1 MNIRIYSSTSNIYEK
16 GKRLWYMESSLYNYS
31 INISIGIVNALVIKI
46 LGYGVVEL
54 GLLTFLRLL
63 AMALS
68 QFPAVYL
75 TMFHRDKRKWVWFI
89 LGSVNRVGWALM
101 IISIF
106 LPRGIDLVYI
116 FTLTFIAQ
124 FTGGIAGVAASD
136 TIGDLIQPSMST
148 VVFARVN
155 QFNYMAT
162 AMSYVTTVLVF
173 ISPFD
178 SVTRY
183 IIAYMVALSAAMAS
197 AIILYFIPD
206 PEITDSPRV
215 MGVRNGDVVLFKD
228 IIAEKRLRN
237 YLTVISMFN
246 FAVNIPAAFWD
257 YIVLN
262 VTNGMEVF
270 IVLKNIVNL
279 GIKFTGMKWWQRYV
293 MKIGVKKAFVRG
305 LAFTSLIPI
314 AYIEVI
320 SPIEIIGIEV
330 YSGFTWIPVDL
341 GSMIYNIYLP
351 PSSARPV
358 YVSTINLAT
367 NLVSSIASYVGT
379 SIAMSTGS
387 VIPVLIASGVLRG
400 VTAGIASRILP
411 EINKEK

>member
-31 INISIGIVNALVIKI
+31 INISMGIVNALVIKI

-63 AMALS
+63 AIALS
-68 QFPAVYL
+68 QLPAVYL

-136 TIGDLIQPSMST
+136 TIGDLIPPSMST

-228 IIAEKRLRN
+228 IIAEKKLRN

-367 NLVSSIASYVGT
+367 NLVSSIASYIGT

>member
-31 INISIGIVNALVIKI
+31 INISMGIVNALVIKI

-63 AMALS
+63 AIALS

-136 TIGDLIQPSMST
+136 TIGDLIPPSMST
-148 VVFARVN
+148 LVFARVN

-228 IIAEKRLRN
+228 IIAEKKLRN

-320 SPIEIIGIEV
+320 SPMEIIGIEV